1 MCDEIDEYCIYL
13 SNLGV
18 IDSIESFLSIHKT
31 EAELFL
37 VAFRCFDNIISN
49 SCSSFP
55 LFFLSSGI
63 CREHIWDVSTLE
75 SLVAFMYESYSFP
88 VALALLKLFSK
99 VNEYGT
105 FWFSAFDGF

>member
-1 MCDEIDEYCIYL
+1 MSAMLENMKRQFIVSGMMEPIITMVNNELNDVSLLTSVLLLVEQICITSKDCGSDVDGIDEYCIYL

-49 SCSSFP
+49 SCIFA
-55 LFFLSSGI
+55 LS
-63 CREHIWDVSTLE
+63 C
-75 SLVAFMYESYSFP
+75 
-88 VALALLKLFSK
+88 
-99 VNEYGT
+99 
-105 FWFSAFDGF
+105 